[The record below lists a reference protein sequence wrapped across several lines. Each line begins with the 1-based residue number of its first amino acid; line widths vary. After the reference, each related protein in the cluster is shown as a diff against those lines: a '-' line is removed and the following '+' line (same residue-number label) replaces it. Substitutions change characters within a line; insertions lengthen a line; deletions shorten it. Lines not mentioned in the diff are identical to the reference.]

1 MATVKKS
8 ALVLYS
14 AAEMYNLV
22 NDIESYPQFL
32 PWCRSSSVVLC
43 GEDELR
49 ATIEMAKGAMHKT
62 FTTSNRMQKHK
73 MIDIRL
79 LEGPFQRLEG
89 YWRFEPLRADACK
102 VSLDMEFEFSSAL
115 LRKVVEPVFK
125 QIANSLVDAFCKRAV
140 DLYGRR

>member
-1 MATVKKS
+1 VKKS